1 MTKLTDAQMEE
12 IRERYLAGGVTQ
24 QVLADEYGVARSYI
38 SRIMHGQGPQSSRF
52 RELDDIDRVI
62 LTCINEQQGL
72 SMVEVYRCYN
82 LEAEQPLS
90 EQFIRYRINSLGEMG
105 YIRIIRVTGKPAI
118 RRCYLAEQ
126 RASKELKGTA
136 RNGNETNKG
145 EKSD

>member
-12 IRERYLAGGVTQ
+12 IRERYLAGGETQ

-62 LTCINEQQGL
+62 LTCIKEQQGL
-72 SMVEVYRCYN
+72 AMVEVYRCYN

-105 YIRIIRVTGKPAI
+105 YVRIIRVTGKPAI
-118 RRCYLAEQ
+118 RRCYISEQ
-126 RASKELKGTA
+126 WNYEQLVGRARDG
-136 RNGNETNKG
+136 NGG
-145 EKSD
+145 